1 LFLSTFISI
10 GLFSTFSSRTD
21 QSISNAFRLE
31 IYNEEL
37 GQNIIF
43 FELAEELDERQ
54 IYRRNIEAI
63 LRKMR
68 TMESFSWR
76 NTRSDFEKA
85 ESLGQKVRG
94 TIDEIKTSTQVYFQS
109 RMLDYMIEEVR
120 TPFCSKL
127 IWNEKDYQVI
137 YTNHNYL

>member
-1 LFLSTFISI
+1 MK
-10 GLFSTFSSRTD
+10 
-21 QSISNAFRLE
+21 NWAK
-31 IYNEEL
+31 
-37 GQNIIF
+37 NIIF

-109 RMLDYMIEEVR
+109 RMLDYMIEGG
-120 TPFCSKL
+120 
-127 IWNEKDYQVI
+127 KDPILQQIDLERKSYQVI